1 MFWTNNYVSS
11 PHIEALLNKEN
22 VTLHELMDEEDILQE
37 CKSQNK
43 KLIEYLVR
51 PDVMEELVM
60 LTTMEPSIDIEERL
74 RYKYPNVACELLTCD
89 VPTLNEKL
97 AGDKTLL
104 NKLYAFIDTDQ
115 PLNPLLASFFSKT
128 IGVLVARKSDQN
140 WYSYQFTCLQVI
152 EFLQGQQNCVDLLLQ
167 HLETSAIM
175 DLILKLVTQVEGG
188 HLRQNIL
195 NWLDSQQLVQRLIKL
210 LSPTSEPTKHANA
223 SQLLCD
229 MVIVARENQRTST
242 EQIKPG
248 PILNTLKSEETV
260 SLLLETILTSEKSE
274 SSIVG
279 GIQVL
284 LTLLG
289 QKVNTALNEVDIHG
303 NGSNE
308 DMTDDNEQCIN
319 ISNATIPYLEQL
331 HKLLLDP
338 PVKAPV
344 KTTAGILDCPLGK
357 TRLHVAR
364 LLMALLSTE
373 NVKIHEALADL
384 GTFQTLLDL
393 FFKYTWNNFL
403 HTQVQQC
410 LALAINCDYQDN
422 NNIYSNIFV
431 KCRLIER
438 ILEAWEKNENKQN
451 KENGIRQGY
460 MGHLINIANN
470 IVLQCEKNNALDT
483 FVKTNLSTECLNK
496 WEILVNTKLVEI
508 NKTRAIFL
516 IRPTA
521 NMPNSEDTPDRYYL
535 KEMYTDYQGQQM
547 TSTFIDNFGFRD
559 NQFDA
564 GDDSLHSSADE
575 ITALAFKRI
584 NLADEE
590 MDPRADLFDKIC
602 QQKQKAGLE
611 ECGGGAEWTDE
622 GDLTFQ
628 TVVDKRDWHSKQH
641 HGSSSS
647 DEDDE
652 DPRDMPMEIDTS
664 DVWNFPEPIPANTTI
679 PEVNPWDVVPSEP
692 LESTGWANFDNFES
706 TLSIENNIAVDNKT
720 YETVT
725 KDIVDAATSLVE
737 KETALEN
744 KSVENIGGGDSITV
758 DLVDSTSHLSTE
770 ANQNSKASDDSIYS
784 VCTSDKNANPSE
796 RTPETREDSKN
807 EYVKNSIE
815 NDKTLTENK
824 IVCAVQSTPSDTT
837 LMSKDAK

>member
-260 SLLLETILTSEKSE
+260 SLLLETILTNEKSE

-289 QKVNTALNEVDIHG
+289 QKVNTALNEVDVHG
-303 NGSNE
+303 NGSSE

-373 NVKIHEALADL
+373 NIKIHEALADL

-451 KENGIRQGY
+451 KENGVRQGY

-521 NMPNSEDTPDRYYL
+521 NMANSEDTPDRYYL

-611 ECGGGAEWTDE
+611 ECGGGAEWADE

-720 YETVT
+720 CETVT
-725 KDIVDAATSLVE
+725 KDIVDAATSLIE

>member
-692 LESTGWANFDNFES
+692 LESTGWANFDNFE
-706 TLSIENNIAVDNKT
+706 T
-720 YETVT
+720 
-725 KDIVDAATSLVE
+725 TSLVE

>member
-564 GDDSLHSSADE
+564 GDDSLQ
-575 ITALAFKRI
+575 I

>member
-664 DVWNFPEPIPANTTI
+664 DEPIPANTTI

>member
-564 GDDSLHSSADE
+564 GDDSLHSADE

>member
-43 KLIEYLVR
+43 KLVEYLAR

-60 LTTMEPSIDIEERL
+60 LTTKEPSMDIEERL

-97 AGDKTLL
+97 AGDESLL

-128 IGVLVARKSDQN
+128 IGVLVTRKSDQN
-140 WYSYQFTCLQVI
+140 WYSYQFTCLQVL
-152 EFLQGQQNCVDLLLQ
+152 EFLKSRQHCVDLLLQ

-175 DLILKLVTQVEGG
+175 DLILKLVTQVEGSDM
-188 HLRQNIL
+188 RQNIL
-195 NWLDSQQLVQRLIKL
+195 NWLDSQQLVQRLVKL
-210 LSPTSEPTKHANA
+210 LSPTSEPAKHANA

-229 MVIVARENQRTST
+229 MIIVARENQRTST
-242 EQIKPG
+242 EKTDPD
-248 PILNTLKSEETV
+248 PILNTLESGETV
-260 SLLLETILTSEKSE
+260 SLLLETILTSEKLE

-284 LTLLG
+284 LALLG
-289 QKVNTALNEVDIHG
+289 QRVNTALNEADVHG
-303 NGSNE
+303 NGTSE
-308 DMTDDNEQCIN
+308 DMTDNEQRIK
-319 ISNATIPYLEQL
+319 ISNATISYLEQL

-338 PVKAPV
+338 PIKPAVR
-344 KTTAGILDCPLGK
+344 TTAGVLDCPLGK

-373 NVKIHEALADL
+373 NVKIHEALVDL

-422 NNIYSNIFV
+422 NIYGNIFV

-438 ILEAWEKNENKQN
+438 ILEAWDKNENKQN
-451 KENGIRQGY
+451 KENGVRQGY

-470 IVLQCEKNNALDT
+470 IVIQCEKNNALDT

-496 WEILVNTKLVEI
+496 WENLVNIKLVEI
-508 NKTRAIFL
+508 NKTREIFL
-516 IRPTA
+516 VRPTA
-521 NMPNSEDTPDRYYL
+521 HMANSEDTPDRYYL
-535 KEMYTDYQGQQM
+535 KEIYTDYQGQQM

-559 NQFDA
+559 NEFDD
-564 GDDSLHSSADE
+564 GDDALHNSVDQL
-575 ITALAFKRI
+575 TTLAF
-584 NLADEE
+584 NLSEE
-590 MDPRADLFDKIC
+590 DLDSREDLFNKIC

-611 ECGGGAEWTDE
+611 ECGGGTEWGDE

-652 DPRDMPMEIDTS
+652 DPRDMQMEIDTS
-664 DVWNFPEPIPANTTI
+664 DVWNVPESLPASTTI

-692 LESTGWANFDNFES
+692 VESTGWANFDNFES

-720 YETVT
+720 SETVK
-725 KDIVDAATSLVE
+725 KDVVDVAASLDK
-737 KETALEN
+737 KETILEN
-744 KSVENIGGGDSITV
+744 KSVENIGSGDTKTLDS
-758 DLVDSTSHLSTE
+758 VDSMSHQSTE
-770 ANQNSKASDDSIYS
+770 ANQNSKNSDDSIYS

-796 RTPETREDSKN
+796 RTPETREESKN
-807 EYVKNSIE
+807 KEYVKNSIE
-815 NDKTLTENK
+815 NDKTLTEHK
-824 IVCAVQSTPSDTT
+824 IVCTLKSTPSDTT
-837 LMSKDAK
+837 LTSKDAK